1 MDSATGSLRDKQRE
15 RRNRDIMDAAWALIG
30 EKGLDETSIEE
41 IAARAEVGTA
51 TVYNY
56 FKSKNDLLQALF
68 VRYIE
73 DEARNGEV
81 ALQNLP
87 ESMTDGMMALFG
99 TYLEG
104 LASRCTPILLR
115 EFYVLAVSRQFDY
128 GRQTYQL
135 KQRFLQ
141 QVLALATYYKQLGQ
155 VRDDVSAEEATVM
168 CYSAVTFPFSLY
180 ALGIGTPAID
190 LDAARQMLRRYLAL
204 TVSGIGRQSS
214 SHDGTTH
221 A

>member
-1 MDSATGSLRDKQRE
+1 MDSLRDKQRE
-15 RRNRDIMDAAWALIG
+15 RRRRDILDAAWTLIG
-30 EKGLDETSIEE
+30 EKGLDSTSIEE

-56 FKSKNDLLQALF
+56 FGSKSDLLQTLF

-73 DEARNGEV
+73 EEAERGET
-81 ALQNLP
+81 ALQNPP
-87 ESMTDGMMALFG
+87 EVMTDGMVALFG

-128 GRQTYQL
+128 GRQTYEL

-141 QVLALATYYKQLGQ
+141 QGFELATYYKQRGQ
-155 VRDDVSAEEATVM
+155 LSDDVSAEEAAVM
-168 CYSAVTFPFSLY
+168 CYSAVTFPFSLF
-180 ALGIGTPAID
+180 ALGLGAPGID
-190 LDAARQMLRRYLAL
+190 LDTARTLLRRYLTL
-204 TVSGIGRQSS
+204 VITGIGPQ
-214 SHDGTTH
+214 TTQGAATQHH